1 MTTPIERLSG
11 LVVGVVESVA
21 PDEVRVLL
29 ELDAPHST
37 ALNTGV
43 PAGFPRLNGYVL
55 IPNEAGATVAYITW
69 IGIERSPYPKR
80 SGLKDFGLI
89 DLPFPLRKMSLSPVG
104 TLTSRRDRG
113 SGTTRYELSRGVV
126 AFPSVGDQVL
136 IPTASQVEAIVG
148 AGRRQE
154 SQNWLLSDGVKCR
167 HHGRSRQAFRPAL
180 GGVGKHRQRQIMHRG
195 GSDPVVYG
203 GGREGHPG
211 RR

>member
-43 PAGFPRLNGYVL
+43 PAGFPRLNGYVI

-89 DLPFPLRKMSLSPVG
+89 DLPFPLRKMS
-104 TLTSRRDRG
+104 
-113 SGTTRYELSRGVV
+113 
-126 AFPSVGDQVL
+126 
-136 IPTASQVEAIVG
+136 
-148 AGRRQE
+148 
-154 SQNWLLSDGVKCR
+154 
-167 HHGRSRQAFRPAL
+167 
-180 GGVGKHRQRQIMHRG
+180 HRQWVH
-195 GSDPVVYG
+195 
-203 GGREGHPG
+203 
-211 RR
+211 